1 MPDKK
6 RVSIRSLAEDLGLS
20 PATVSLVLSGRAENL
35 RISPETQNLVR
46 EKAAALGY
54 VPRKP
59 RKTDKPAER
68 LWKLPRFCILFPI
81 FDYKDDKGDIEDAAG
96 IQRIYTTFLQLQQTT
111 QLQFDFVVKP
121 YFSERISDVME
132 YISGDFYDGL
142 FFTGL
147 CDADLAYLEKQ
158 KLDVPVILFNRNS
171 NRFDS
176 VGVDEYVSGQ
186 IAAEHFFRKG
196 HTVVGAVLPDLVSQ
210 NYSLKRS
217 GFVDYF
223 LKQGVPR
230 KNICVSYGSRDRSG
244 GIQATRELLQ
254 QTPQPTAVFCIDDA
268 MVTGMYYAINEAGLT
283 IPEDIEIV
291 ASGNHKWA
299 SNLIPSVTSIAPPIK
314 ECVLDCVKLF
324 LKAMNESG
332 EEKDAALTHS
342 QYQHIVHLVYRKSS
356 PAVEQPAAS
365 EAIANDM
372 LLRKTDRETE

>member
-68 LWKLPRFCILFPI
+68 PWKLPRFCILFPI
-81 FDYKDDKGDIEDAAG
+81 FDYKGDIEDAAG
-96 IQRIYTTFLQLQQTT
+96 IQRIYKTFLQLQQTT

-121 YFSERISDVME
+121 YLSEKISDVME
-132 YISGDFYDGL
+132 YVSGDFYDGL

-176 VGVDEYVSGQ
+176 VGVDEYASGQ
-186 IAAEHFFRKG
+186 IAAEHFFLKG
-196 HTVVGAVLPDLVSQ
+196 HTAVGAVLPDLVSQ

-230 KNICVSYGSRDRSG
+230 KNICVSYGSMDRSG
-244 GIQATRELLQ
+244 GIQATQKLLQ
-254 QTPQPTAVFCIDDA
+254 QTPRPTAVFCIDDA

-291 ASGNHKWA
+291 ASGNHEWT

-324 LKAMNESG
+324 LKAMNEPG
-332 EEKDAALTHS
+332 KEKEAALTHS
-342 QYQHIVHLVYRKSS
+342 QYQHIVHLVYRESS
-356 PAVEQPAAS
+356 PAVTQSAA
-365 EAIANDM
+365 AAPIAGDT
-372 LLRKTDRETE
+372 LPRKTDRETE